1 MTRSI
6 LRSCWCLG
14 LVLLGFAVTV
24 PMRAVTLQL
33 TDVAFAPAGQAI
45 LGAARDGQ
53 GRHHLLVQENNHAPY
68 LLSGDQRWP
77 LPLPP
82 GPPAALGTR
91 LVALE
96 KGVAIVH
103 WDLTTGLLVG
113 ISWAPDAPA
122 VRYLPTPVPGMR
134 FSSAMAMGAELM
146 VVGLHRGQPVLT
158 PLRLAEATWGDP
170 LPAPSNGGAATTSL
184 GLSILRGQLILTLE
198 REGEQEVYRR
208 DGPGPWTRLTGFSP
222 ESGAHEWIAWSMGQS
237 HVLYL
242 PRIGHSPSL
251 PVYNEVTGVWAR
263 YPSPPGMQYRGEGF
277 SSGRRTSV
285 EIYVT
290 AESGQLQRL
299 VLTPRQPRFGW
310 VNYVL
315 LFTYLA
321 GTMGLGWYFMGRTKG
336 TKDYFLSGGRIP
348 WWAAGISVYATMLSP
363 ITVMAMSG
371 KAYLTNW
378 TFWAATTTILMLAPL
393 VIRWYLPFFRRL
405 STASAYEYLEHRF
418 NLLLRLYASA
428 AFIIFQMGRM
438 AIVIFLPSLAIST
451 VTGIDLT
458 LGVLLMGGVCTLY
471 TMLGGIEGV
480 IWNDVIQAVVMV
492 GSALACI
499 VMVIISLEGS
509 LFELAAEAWHDGK
522 LQTLDWSWSYVY
534 ATTWLIV
541 GGGFFNNLVPY
552 TSDQTVIQR
561 YITTK
566 DEAAARR
573 SIWLN
578 GIISPPSALV
588 FFGLGSAL
596 YLYYKHQPQALHPE
610 VAPDSLLP
618 LFAVEVMP
626 MGMAGVV
633 IAGIFAA
640 SQSSVSSS
648 LNSVATVCITDILGR
663 RLAASSDNRRLFLA
677 RAATGLTGVISTV
690 AALVIA
696 TRNIGSFLDA
706 YLAIVALT
714 GSGLAA
720 LFALGIFTR
729 TSNALGATVG
739 VIGSA
744 LVLFAVTKFT
754 SLHFF
759 LFGVIGFSTCAA
771 LGWTVSWLTG
781 GSRKQLSG
789 LTIRD

>member
-1 MTRSI
+1 
-6 LRSCWCLG
+6 
-14 LVLLGFAVTV
+14 
-24 PMRAVTLQL
+24 
-33 TDVAFAPAGQAI
+33 
-45 LGAARDGQ
+45 
-53 GRHHLLVQENNHAPY
+53 
-68 LLSGDQRWP
+68 
-77 LPLPP
+77 
-82 GPPAALGTR
+82 
-91 LVALE
+91 
-96 KGVAIVH
+96 
-103 WDLTTGLLVG
+103 
-113 ISWAPDAPA
+113 
-122 VRYLPTPVPGMR
+122 
-134 FSSAMAMGAELM
+134 
-146 VVGLHRGQPVLT
+146 
-158 PLRLAEATWGDP
+158 
-170 LPAPSNGGAATTSL
+170 
-184 GLSILRGQLILTLE
+184 
-198 REGEQEVYRR
+198 
-208 DGPGPWTRLTGFSP
+208 
-222 ESGAHEWIAWSMGQS
+222 
-237 HVLYL
+237 
-242 PRIGHSPSL
+242 
-251 PVYNEVTGVWAR
+251 
-263 YPSPPGMQYRGEGF
+263 
-277 SSGRRTSV
+277 
-285 EIYVT
+285 
-290 AESGQLQRL
+290 
-299 VLTPRQPRFGW
+299 
-310 VNYVL
+310 
-315 LFTYLA
+315 
-321 GTMGLGWYFMGRTKG
+321 
-336 TKDYFLSGGRIP
+336 
-348 WWAAGISVYATMLSP
+348 
-363 ITVMAMSG
+363 
-371 KAYLTNW
+371 
-378 TFWAATTTILMLAPL
+378 MLAPL

-451 VTGIDLT
+451 VSGIDLT
-458 LGVLLMGGVCTLY
+458 LSVLLMGGVCTFY

-499 VMVIISLEGS
+499 VMVMISLDGS

-541 GGGFFNNLVPY
+541 GGSFFNNLVPY

-696 TRNIGSFLDA
+696 TRNISSFLDA

-729 TSNALGATVG
+729 TGNALGATVG

-759 LFGVIGFSTCAA
+759 LYGVIGFSTCAA

>member
-1 MTRSI
+1 MGLLMVTAAAPSHAISLRLAKVIHQPEGLSI
-6 LRSCWCLG
+6 LG
-14 LVLLGFAVTV
+14 TA
-24 PMRAVTLQL
+24 Q
-33 TDVAFAPAGQAI
+33 
-45 LGAARDGQ
+45 DGQ
-53 GRHHLLVQENNHAPY
+53 GQPHLLVQEGAASPY
-68 LLSGDQRWP
+68 LLTGEARWP
-77 LPLPP
+77 LPLSPEQT
-82 GPPAALGTR
+82 AASGTR
-91 LVALE
+91 MVPLMR
-96 KGVAIVH
+96 GVAIVH
-103 WDLTTGLLVG
+103 WDLTTQKLLGAV
-113 ISWAPDAPA
+113 WTRDAPA
-122 VRYLPTPVPGMR
+122 QTANALPSPLPGMS
-134 FSSAMAMGAELM
+134 FASATAIGDELF
-146 VVGLHRGQPVLT
+146 VAGFHHGQPVLV
-158 PLRLAEATWGDP
+158 PLRLGDASWGEP
-170 LPAPSNGGAATTSL
+170 LPGPDLTSSPSPSL
-184 GLSILRGQLILTLE
+184 GLSNLRGQLLLTVATV
-198 REGEQEVYRR
+198 GEQAVYRR
-208 DGPGPWTRLTGFSP
+208 DGPQQWTPLAGFSS
-222 ESGAHEWIAWSMGQS
+222 ESSAHEWMAWSIGQS
-237 HVLYL
+237 HILYI
-242 PRIGHSPSL
+242 PRVGTSPTL
-251 PVYNEVTGVWAR
+251 PVYNEITGAWTR
-263 YPSPPGMQYRGEGF
+263 YLTPPDMQWRGDSF
-277 SSGRRTSV
+277 SGTRRNPAEVYVADDTS
-285 EIYVT
+285 
-290 AESGQLQRL
+290 QLQRL
-299 VLTPRQPRFGW
+299 LLTPHEPHFGW
-310 VNYVL
+310 ANYLL
-315 LFTYLA
+315 LFIYLS

-336 TKDYFLSGGRIP
+336 TKDYFLASGRIP

-378 TFWAATTTILMLAPL
+378 TFWVATTTILMLAPL

-405 STASAYEYLEHRF
+405 STASAYEYLERRF
-418 NLLLRLYASA
+418 SLVLRLYASA
-428 AFIIFQMGRM
+428 AFILFQMGRM

-451 VTGIDLT
+451 VCGINLT
-458 LGVLLMGGVCTLY
+458 LSVLLMGGVCTLY

-499 VMVIISLEGS
+499 VMVFISLDGN
-509 LFELAAEAWHDGK
+509 LFELTAEAWHDGK

-541 GGGFFNNLVPY
+541 GGSFFNNLVPY
-552 TSDQTVIQR
+552 TSDQTIIQR

-618 LFAVEVMP
+618 FFVVEVMP

-648 LNSVATVCITDILGR
+648 LNSVATVCITDIFGR
-663 RLAASSDNRRLFLA
+663 RLAASSDHRRLILA
-677 RAATGLTGVISTV
+677 RGATGLTGVICTM
-690 AALVIA
+690 AALIIA
-696 TRNIGSFLDA
+696 TRNISSFLDA

-744 LVLFAVTKFT
+744 LVLFVVTKFT
-754 SLHFF
+754 ALHFF
-759 LFGVIGFSTCAA
+759 LYGIIGFSTCAG
-771 LGWTVSWLTG
+771 LGWLVSRLTG
-781 GSRKQLSG
+781 GSHKTLSG
-789 LTIRD
+789 LTLRD

>member
-1 MTRSI
+1 MTKSLALSR
-6 LRSCWCLG
+6 LCLG
-14 LVLLGFAVTV
+14 LVLLGFAGTV
-24 PMRAVTLQL
+24 PLRAITLQL
-33 TDVAFAPAGQAI
+33 EDVAFAPAGQAI

-53 GRHHLLVQENNHAPY
+53 GQHHLLVQENNLAPY

-82 GPPAALGTR
+82 GAPAALGTR

-113 ISWAPDAPA
+113 ISWAPEATA
-122 VRYLPTPVPGMR
+122 VHYLPTPVPGML
-134 FSSAMAMGAELM
+134 FSSAIAIGAELM
-146 VVGLHRGQPVLT
+146 IAGLRRGQPVLT

-170 LPAPSNGGAATTSL
+170 LPAPSDEEAATTSL
-184 GLSILRGQLILTLE
+184 GLSNLRGQLILTLE
-198 REGEQEVYRR
+198 REGEQEIYRR
-208 DGPGPWTRLTGFSP
+208 DGPGPWTRLTGFAP
-222 ESGAHEWIAWSMGQS
+222 ESDAREWIAWSMGQS

-251 PVYNEVTGVWAR
+251 PVYNEITSAWTR
-263 YPSPPGMQYRGEGF
+263 YHSLPGMQYRGEGF
-277 SSGRRTSV
+277 SIGRRSAA

-290 AESGQLQRL
+290 AGSGQIQRL
-299 VLTPRQPRFGW
+299 LLTPHQPSFGW
-310 VNYVL
+310 GNYLL
-315 LFTYLA
+315 LFVYLS

-336 TKDYFLSGGRIP
+336 TKDYFLAGGRIP

-405 STASAYEYLEHRF
+405 STASAYEYLEQRF
-418 NLLLRLYASA
+418 SLVLRLYASA
-428 AFIIFQMGRM
+428 AFILFQMGRM

-451 VTGIDLT
+451 VCGINLT
-458 LGVLLMGGVCTLY
+458 VSVLLMGGVCTLY

-499 VMVIISLEGS
+499 VMVFISLEGS
-509 LFELAAEAWHDGK
+509 LLELTAEAWHDGK
-522 LQTLDWSWSYVY
+522 LQVMDWSWSYVY

-541 GGGFFNNLVPY
+541 GGSFFNNLVPY
-552 TSDQTVIQR
+552 TSDQTIIQR

-618 LFAVEVMP
+618 FFVVEVMP

-648 LNSVATVCITDILGR
+648 LNSVATVCITDIFGR
-663 RLAASSDNRRLFLA
+663 RLAASTDHRRLILA
-677 RAATGLTGVISTV
+677 RVATGLTGVFCTA

-696 TRNIGSFLDA
+696 TRNISSFLDA

-720 LFALGIFTR
+720 LFALGIFSR

-744 LVLFAVTKFT
+744 LCLFVVTKFT
-754 SLHFF
+754 SFHFF
-759 LFGVIGFSTCAA
+759 LYGIIGFSTCVG

-781 GSRKQLSG
+781 GSRKRLSG
-789 LTIRD
+789 LTLRD